1 MTVSAILSDL
11 RRAGSRKNV
20 EGMAR
25 YGIHPARAF
34 GVPSPVLDAMARRL
48 GRDHALAARLWKTGV
63 HEARM
68 LAALVDEPSRVTPA
82 QMERWAK
89 QFDSWALC
97 DTVCGKLFDRTP
109 YAYEKARAWSS
120 RREEYVKRAG
130 FALMAWLAVHDK
142 PAEDDRFVALLP
154 LIERE
159 ASDPRNFVRK
169 AVNWALRQI
178 GKRNARLLTS
188 ARASA
193 RRIARQGTPSARW
206 IAADALREWQ
216 ARELSR
222 ASSGASRAGRTRRRA
237 P

>member
-1 MTVSAILSDL
+1 MPVSSILADL

-25 YGIHPARAF
+25 YGIRPARAF
-34 GVPSPVLDAMARRL
+34 GVPSPVLEAMARRL
-48 GRDHALAARLWKTGV
+48 GRDHGLAARLWKTGV
-63 HEARM
+63 HEARI
-68 LAALVDEPSRVTPA
+68 LAALVEEPARVTPA
-82 QMERWAK
+82 QMERWVRA
-89 QFDSWALC
+89 FDSWALC

-109 YAYEKARAWSS
+109 YAYAKARAWSG

-130 FALMAWLAVHDK
+130 FALIAWLAAHDK
-142 PAEDDRFVALLP
+142 QADDARFAALLP

-178 GKRNARLLTS
+178 GKRNPRLLRA

-193 RRIARQGTPSARW
+193 ARIARQGTPAARW
-206 IAADALREWQ
+206 IAADALRDWRT
-216 ARELSR
+216 RELNR
-222 ASSGASRAGRTRRRA
+222 ASSGASRAGRRARRA